1 MPNLDT
7 LENDIK
13 VLIVNSLRLEDVKA
27 SDIKSDEPLFVK
39 GLGLDSIDALE
50 LSVALAKK
58 YGVLLDGKTM
68 DYKKHFSSVH
78 NLALFVSLGQK
89 AKKSKKP

>member
-1 MPNLDT
+1 MFNRRT
-7 LENDIK
+7 IQ
-13 VLIVNSLRLEDVKA
+13 
-27 SDIKSDEPLFVK
+27 SDEPLFVK

-68 DYKKHFSSVH
+68 DYKKHFSSVK
-78 NLALFVSLGQK
+78 NLALFVSSRQK
-89 AKKSKKP
+89 EKKSSKS